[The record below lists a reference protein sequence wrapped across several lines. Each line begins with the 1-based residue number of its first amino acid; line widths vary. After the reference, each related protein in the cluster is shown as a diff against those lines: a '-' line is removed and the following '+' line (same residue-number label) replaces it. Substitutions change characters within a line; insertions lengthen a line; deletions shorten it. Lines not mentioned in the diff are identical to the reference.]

1 MAFTSRAPREA
12 GKVDLSTP
20 VNLGPGSYDPSFKH
34 EAHHASAPFGSTA
47 ARKVGATVGL
57 VTPGPGT
64 YQVAA
69 SPSNKNPFVIRSERV
84 MTYLGELDSYAD
96 LPGPGSYA
104 VPSSFSN
111 DSSRRVDPQQSSNRS
126 NVNAQNMFN
135 RIQSAPSIPARAQSF
150 GYDETPTGKLVRCPP
165 QTSGHTGVKGDVAGP
180 GHYDSLS
187 AFKKLLPSGGC
198 ASFGLSRVSR
208 LSADAVKAASEG
220 ILATSFHEATPQTP
234 SAPPKLLKPTATFAS
249 RVVRDPAARN
259 ADMPGPG
266 SYNVHL
272 YGAMKPSRLPAS
284 MQCFGSSSKR
294 DLSLARKTEVPGP
307 GTYVVDPKRVV
318 KHRRDGGDHPGFGS
332 TVERK
337 LGDSRSFLAPGP
349 GQYDEHNR
357 MNWVSDLAR
366 KQVSR
371 VSSFGSTAPRFVARK
386 GKERVSMSMIDA
398 AISLLEGDQPPP
410 EDAPGPGHYDVE
422 RRSTPG
428 VLRKGPMA
436 SWGMSRVKR
445 FDRPL
450 VHDGVPPP
458 GTYHIPSDWAKPKP
472 RGYVAPFGSKGDR
485 WNNPVY
491 KDINCVPGP
500 GRYDVEAAPRLEP
513 VVEKPGIMGTAP
525 RSAEF
530 RSKDLAPGPGTYDV
544 SVPLVKRSFNVTIDS
559 N

>member
-12 GKVDLSTP
+12 GKVDVSTP

-47 ARKVGATVGL
+47 ARKVGAIAGL

-64 YQVAA
+64 YQVAV

-84 MTYLGELDSYAD
+84 MTYLGNYESYAD

-104 VPSSFSN
+104 VPSSFSTDGFRKG
-111 DSSRRVDPQQSSNRS
+111 DSRPATNS
-126 NVNAQNMFN
+126 NAQNMFH
-135 RIQSAPSIPARAQSF
+135 RIQSAPSIPVRTQSF
-150 GYDETPTGKLVRCPP
+150 GYDETPTGQLVRCPP
-165 QTSGHTGVKGDVAGP
+165 QSSGHTGVKGDVAGP
-180 GHYDSLS
+180 GHYDALS
-187 AFKKLLPSGGC
+187 AFNRLQPTGGC
-198 ASFGLSRVSR
+198 AAFGLSKVPR
-208 LSADAVKAASEG
+208 LSAEAVKAAEGVLAATYSES
-220 ILATSFHEATPQTP
+220 APPTAA
-234 SAPPKLLKPTATFAS
+234 APPKLLKPTATFAS
-249 RVVRDPAARN
+249 RVARDPAARN
-259 ADMPGPG
+259 VDMPGPG

-272 YGAMKPSRLPAS
+272 YGAIKPSRLPVS

-294 DLSLARKTEVPGP
+294 DLSLARKTDVPGP
-307 GTYVVDPKRVV
+307 GTYVVDPKKVV
-318 KHRRDGGDHPGFGS
+318 KSRRDGGDHPGFGS

-337 LGDSRSFLAPGP
+337 LGDTRPPLAPGP
-349 GQYDEHNR
+349 GQYDESNR
-357 MNWVSDLAR
+357 LNWVSDLAR

-386 GKERVSMSMIDA
+386 GKERASMSMVDA
-398 AISLLEGDQPPP
+398 AISLLGGDLPES
-410 EDAPGPGHYDVE
+410 EDAPGPGHYEVE

-428 VLRKGPMA
+428 ILRKGPMA

-450 VHDGVPPP
+450 VHDGIPPP
-458 GTYHIPSDWAKPKP
+458 GTYKIPDDWAKPKP
-472 RGYVAPFGSKGDR
+472 RGYVAPFGSRGDR
-485 WNNPVY
+485 WNTPAY

-500 GRYDVEAAPRLEP
+500 GQYDTVAAPRLEP

-525 RSAEF
+525 RTAEF
-530 RSKDLAPGPGTYDV
+530 RSRDLAPGPGTYDV
-544 SVPLVKRSFNVTIDS
+544 SMPLVKRSFNVTIDS